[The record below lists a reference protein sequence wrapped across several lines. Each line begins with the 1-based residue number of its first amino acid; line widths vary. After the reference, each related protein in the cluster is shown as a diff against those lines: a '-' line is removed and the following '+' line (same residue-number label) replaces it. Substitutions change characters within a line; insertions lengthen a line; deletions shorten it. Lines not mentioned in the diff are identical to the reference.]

1 MNDATDPVPPFPE
14 FALTDWGHVR
24 PDNSGAWHGLY
35 QQCNF
40 LTGTNLTSSKGT
52 WTRAFT
58 PQFWVH
64 SSSSLISVASSALGQ
79 MPDVVHHSAS
89 SSQSC
94 LAEHILTDEVAAQRL
109 VAHACELASEQPNH
123 NPQPAYKIPAANAER
138 MISTRKS
145 VFLVNSS
152 DARQN
157 ASEHVQKPYY
167 NQSVIRNYMESS
179 RPL

>member
-1 MNDATDPVPPFPE
+1 MRDQSILGLDMVCISKETFHRYESDFLKGNMDRCFHATVLASVTLDFTQLYRIVGLETDACS
-14 FALTDWGHVR
+14 R
-24 PDNSGAWHGLY
+24 
-35 QQCNF
+35 
-40 LTGTNLTSSKGT
+40 TSSCVS
-52 WTRAFT
+52 
-58 PQFWVH
+58 Q
-64 SSSSLISVASSALGQ
+64 
-79 MPDVVHHSAS
+79 
-89 SSQSC
+89 SQSC
-94 LAEHILTDEVAAQRL
+94 FAEHILTDEVAAQRL

-123 NPQPAYKIPAANAER
+123 NPQPAYKIPAVNAER

-157 ASEHVQKPYY
+157 GSEHVQKPYY